1 MSYVYL
7 PQRAGSGKNWTITKY
22 YLGQEKIPL
31 ENIFLEYLL
40 VETSDAELRELDD
53 YISYMDETF
62 DERNETYTQA
72 TINKF
77 KTMCKSALNKVKNM
91 DLGNIL
97 NKQPYDN
104 KIIEESKKLREQFKE
119 EGKSIDTDE
128 YKDSLKL
135 IEEKYSAPFDFIR
148 LFLPEIDGLD
158 DVFPYDIDEVG
169 NVTERDILDE
179 LEEVID
185 KHPMFKV
192 KDVQVPSK
200 RKGDTLREQRVGAL
214 TPSKRA
220 AQDKFFAFLEGGK
233 DVQVMDINKEFNRFK
248 EQKKLSEKIELNKN
262 EFQFEFTLEEDEKS
276 KREFLKELNIDFD
289 TITEKTSK
297 KNSYRVTTAIEIP
310 SDSQII
316 RYLQVYL
323 FGYEIKEGKEP
334 KEVDKDLTKAQK
346 EDMAKIF
353 MNIIQKTIDPE
364 KLIPNESLNPVL
376 ADVELEVE
384 VSIKFKDVKKQQ
396 VLQGEKLE
404 LDKVN
409 LSINTSYS
417 TLFYMPQ
424 AGVKFYQ
431 QTILTG
437 EKRDMEKITEPLR
450 WQKGE
455 LTPKMEKEGIK
466 VGDEKKW
473 SQGKVTDIK
482 TGRPISVSKIPQFL
496 TTIVYPEDLPE
507 NHPRYNDIGS
517 SPNMNHERYAMQF
530 YDTPKL
536 YELEEDEMMGVEEEE
551 KEEKTSKTKAK
562 RGIKIKD
569 VAYKIDRYFDQIEKR
584 LNELEEAVSRM
595 EHEPV
600 EVE

>member
-364 KLIPNESLNPVL
+364 KLIPNESLNPIL

-384 VSIKFKDVKKQQ
+384 VSIKFKDIKRQQ
-396 VLQGEKLE
+396 VLEGKKLE

>member
-77 KTMCKSALNKVKNM
+77 KTKCKSVLNKVKNM

-104 KIIEESKKLREQFKE
+104 KIIEESKKLKEQFKE

-135 IEEKYSAPFDFIR
+135 IEEKYNAPFDFIR

-169 NVTERDILDE
+169 NVTERDILNE

-233 DVQVMDINKEFNRFK
+233 DVQVMDINKEFNRFNFLDNLK
-248 EQKKLSEKIELNKN
+248 SISSISFSSLKKYG
-262 EFQFEFTLEEDEKS
+262 
-276 KREFLKELNIDFD
+276 LK
-289 TITEKTSK
+289 
-297 KNSYRVTTAIEIP
+297 
-310 SDSQII
+310 
-316 RYLQVYL
+316 
-323 FGYEIKEGKEP
+323 
-334 KEVDKDLTKAQK
+334 
-346 EDMAKIF
+346 
-353 MNIIQKTIDPE
+353 
-364 KLIPNESLNPVL
+364 
-376 ADVELEVE
+376 
-384 VSIKFKDVKKQQ
+384 
-396 VLQGEKLE
+396 
-404 LDKVN
+404 
-409 LSINTSYS
+409 
-417 TLFYMPQ
+417 
-424 AGVKFYQ
+424 
-431 QTILTG
+431 
-437 EKRDMEKITEPLR
+437 
-450 WQKGE
+450 
-455 LTPKMEKEGIK
+455 
-466 VGDEKKW
+466 
-473 SQGKVTDIK
+473 
-482 TGRPISVSKIPQFL
+482 
-496 TTIVYPEDLPE
+496 
-507 NHPRYNDIGS
+507 
-517 SPNMNHERYAMQF
+517 
-530 YDTPKL
+530 
-536 YELEEDEMMGVEEEE
+536 
-551 KEEKTSKTKAK
+551 
-562 RGIKIKD
+562 
-569 VAYKIDRYFDQIEKR
+569 
-584 LNELEEAVSRM
+584 
-595 EHEPV
+595 
-600 EVE
+600 

>member
-323 FGYEIKEGKEP
+323 FGYEIKEDKEI

>member
-384 VSIKFKDVKKQQ
+384 VSIKFKDIKRQQ
-396 VLQGEKLE
+396 VLEGKKLE

-482 TGRPISVSKIPQFL
+482 TGRPMSVSKIPQFL

-536 YELEEDEMMGVEEEE
+536 YELEEDELMGVEEEE

>member
-323 FGYEIKEGKEP
+323 FGYEIKEDKEI

-364 KLIPNESLNPVL
+364 KLIPNESLNPIL

-384 VSIKFKDVKKQQ
+384 VSIKFKDIKRQQ
-396 VLQGEKLE
+396 VLEGKKLE

>member
-323 FGYEIKEGKEP
+323 FGYEIKEDKEI

-364 KLIPNESLNPVL
+364 KLIPNESLNPIL

-384 VSIKFKDVKKQQ
+384 VSIKFKDIKRQQ
-396 VLQGEKLE
+396 VLEGKKLE

-536 YELEEDEMMGVEEEE
+536 YELEEDELMGVEEEE

>member
-40 VETSDAELRELDD
+40 VETSDAELRKLDD

-97 NKQPYDN
+97 NKEPYDN

-135 IEEKYSAPFDFIR
+135 IEEKYNAPFDFIR

-169 NVTERDILDE
+169 NVTERDILNE

-192 KDVQVPSK
+192 KGVQIPSK

-214 TPSKRA
+214 TPSMRA
-220 AQDKFFAFLEGGK
+220 SQDKFFAFLQGGK
-233 DVQVMDINKEFNRFK
+233 DIQVMDINKEFNRFK

-262 EFQFEFTLEEDEKS
+262 EFEFEFTLEEDEKS
-276 KREFLKELNIDFD
+276 KREFLKKLNIDFD
-289 TITEKTSK
+289 TRTEKTSK

-310 SDSQII
+310 SNSQII

-323 FGYEIKEGKEP
+323 FGYEIKEDKET

-384 VSIKFKDVKKQQ
+384 VSIKFKDIKRQQ

-417 TLFYMPQ
+417 TLFYMPM
-424 AGVKFYQ
+424 AGEKFYQ

-437 EKRDMEKITEPLR
+437 EKRDKEKITEPLR

-517 SPNMNHERYAMQF
+517 SPNMNHERYDMQF

-536 YELEEDEMMGVEEEE
+536 YELEEDELMGVEEEE

-584 LNELEEAVSRM
+584 LNELEDAISRI

-600 EVE
+600 EAE

>member
-104 KIIEESKKLREQFKE
+104 KIIEESKKLKEQFKE

-135 IEEKYSAPFDFIR
+135 IEEKYNAPFDFIR

-169 NVTERDILDE
+169 NVTERDILNE

-334 KEVDKDLTKAQK
+334 KEVNKDLTKAQK

-384 VSIKFKDVKKQQ
+384 VSIKFKDIKRQQ
-396 VLQGEKLE
+396 VLEGKKLE

-437 EKRDMEKITEPLR
+437 EKRDKEKITEPLR

-536 YELEEDEMMGVEEEE
+536 YELEEDELLGVEEEE

>member
-364 KLIPNESLNPVL
+364 KLIPNESLNPIL

-384 VSIKFKDVKKQQ
+384 VSIKFKDIKRQQ
-396 VLQGEKLE
+396 VLEGKKLE

-536 YELEEDEMMGVEEEE
+536 YELEEDELMGVEEEE

>member
-135 IEEKYSAPFDFIR
+135 IEEKYNAPFDFIR

-169 NVTERDILDE
+169 NVTERDILNE

-364 KLIPNESLNPVL
+364 KLIPNESLNPIL

-384 VSIKFKDVKKQQ
+384 VSIKFKDIKRQQ
-396 VLQGEKLE
+396 VLEGKKLE

-536 YELEEDEMMGVEEEE
+536 YELEEDEMMGVEEKE

-584 LNELEEAVSRM
+584 LNELEEAVSKM

>member
-135 IEEKYSAPFDFIR
+135 IEEKYNAPFDFIR

-169 NVTERDILDE
+169 NVTERDILNE

-364 KLIPNESLNPVL
+364 KLIPNESLNPIL

-384 VSIKFKDVKKQQ
+384 VSIKFKDIKRQQ
-396 VLQGEKLE
+396 VLEGKKLE

-584 LNELEEAVSRM
+584 LNELEEAVSKM

>member
-169 NVTERDILDE
+169 NVTERDILND
-179 LEEVID
+179 LEEVIG

-364 KLIPNESLNPVL
+364 KLIPNESLNPIL

-384 VSIKFKDVKKQQ
+384 VSIKFKDIKRQQ
-396 VLQGEKLE
+396 VLEGKKLE

>member
-364 KLIPNESLNPVL
+364 KLIPNESLNPIL

-384 VSIKFKDVKKQQ
+384 VSIKFKDIKRQQ
-396 VLQGEKLE
+396 VLEGKKLE

-482 TGRPISVSKIPQFL
+482 TGRPMSVSKIPQFL

-536 YELEEDEMMGVEEEE
+536 YELGEDELMGVEEEE

>member
-40 VETSDAELRELDD
+40 VETSDAELRKLDD

-97 NKQPYDN
+97 NKEPYDN

-135 IEEKYSAPFDFIR
+135 IEEKYNAPFDFIR

-169 NVTERDILDE
+169 NVTERDILNE

-192 KDVQVPSK
+192 KGVQIPSK

-214 TPSKRA
+214 TPSMRA
-220 AQDKFFAFLEGGK
+220 SQDKFFAFLQGGK
-233 DVQVMDINKEFNRFK
+233 DIQVMDINKEFNRFK

-310 SDSQII
+310 SNSQII

-384 VSIKFKDVKKQQ
+384 VSIKFKDIKRQQ

-417 TLFYMPQ
+417 TLFYMPM
-424 AGVKFYQ
+424 AGEKFYQ

-437 EKRDMEKITEPLR
+437 EKRDKEKITEPLR

-517 SPNMNHERYAMQF
+517 SPNMNHERYDMQF

-536 YELEEDEMMGVEEEE
+536 YELEEDELMGVEEEE

-584 LNELEEAVSRM
+584 LNELEDAISRI

-600 EVE
+600 EAE

>member
-135 IEEKYSAPFDFIR
+135 IEEKYNAPFDFIR

-323 FGYEIKEGKEP
+323 FGYEIKEDKEI

-364 KLIPNESLNPVL
+364 KLIPNESLNPIL

-384 VSIKFKDVKKQQ
+384 VSIKFKDIKRQQ
-396 VLQGEKLE
+396 VLEGKKLE

-482 TGRPISVSKIPQFL
+482 TGRPMSVSKIPQFL

-536 YELEEDEMMGVEEEE
+536 YELEEDELMGVEEEE

>member
-384 VSIKFKDVKKQQ
+384 VSIKFKDIKRQQ
-396 VLQGEKLE
+396 VLEGKKLE

>member
-384 VSIKFKDVKKQQ
+384 VSIKFKDVKRQQ
-396 VLQGEKLE
+396 VLEGKKLE

-437 EKRDMEKITEPLR
+437 EKRDMEKITEPLK

-536 YELEEDEMMGVEEEE
+536 YELGEDELMGVEEEE

>member
-40 VETSDAELRELDD
+40 VETSDAELRKLDD

-97 NKQPYDN
+97 NKEPYDN

-135 IEEKYSAPFDFIR
+135 IEEKYNAPFDFIR

-169 NVTERDILDE
+169 NVTERDILNE

-192 KDVQVPSK
+192 KGVQIPSK

-214 TPSKRA
+214 TPSMRA
-220 AQDKFFAFLEGGK
+220 SQDKFFAFLQGGK
-233 DVQVMDINKEFNRFK
+233 DIQVMDINKEFNRFK

-262 EFQFEFTLEEDEKS
+262 EFEFEFTLEEDEKS
-276 KREFLKELNIDFD
+276 KREFLKKLNIDFD
-289 TITEKTSK
+289 TRTEKTSK

-384 VSIKFKDVKKQQ
+384 VSIKFKDIKRQQ

-417 TLFYMPQ
+417 TLFYMPM
-424 AGVKFYQ
+424 AGEKFYQ

-437 EKRDMEKITEPLR
+437 EKRDKEKITEPLR

-517 SPNMNHERYAMQF
+517 SPNMNHERYDMQF

-536 YELEEDEMMGVEEEE
+536 YELEEDELMGVEEEE

-584 LNELEEAVSRM
+584 LNELEDAISRI

-600 EVE
+600 EAE

>member
-40 VETSDAELRELDD
+40 VETSDAELRKLDD

-72 TINKF
+72 TINKC

-104 KIIEESKKLREQFKE
+104 KIIEENKKLRERFKE

-135 IEEKYSAPFDFIR
+135 IEEKYNAPFDFIR

-169 NVTERDILDE
+169 NVTERDILNE

-192 KDVQVPSK
+192 KGVQIPSK

-214 TPSKRA
+214 TPSMRA
-220 AQDKFFAFLEGGK
+220 SQDKFFAFLQGGK
-233 DVQVMDINKEFNRFK
+233 DIQVMDINKEFNRFK

-310 SDSQII
+310 SNSQII

-384 VSIKFKDVKKQQ
+384 VSIKFKDIKRQQ

-417 TLFYMPQ
+417 TLFYMPM
-424 AGVKFYQ
+424 AGEKFYQ

-437 EKRDMEKITEPLR
+437 EKRDKEKITEPLR

-517 SPNMNHERYAMQF
+517 SPNMNHERYDMQF

-536 YELEEDEMMGVEEEE
+536 YELEEDELMGVEEEE

-584 LNELEEAVSRM
+584 LNELEDAISRI

-600 EVE
+600 EAE

>member
-104 KIIEESKKLREQFKE
+104 KIIEESKKLKEQFKE

-135 IEEKYSAPFDFIR
+135 IEEKYNAPFDFIR

-169 NVTERDILDE
+169 NVTERDILNE

-233 DVQVMDINKEFNRFK
+233 AVQVMDINKEFNRFK

-334 KEVDKDLTKAQK
+334 KEVNKDLTKAQK

-384 VSIKFKDVKKQQ
+384 VSIKFKDIKRQQ
-396 VLQGEKLE
+396 VLEGKKLE

-437 EKRDMEKITEPLR
+437 EKRDKEKIIEPLR

-536 YELEEDEMMGVEEEE
+536 YELEEDELLGVEEEE